1 MRVVGLWRYPVKS
14 LRGEALAAA
23 DVVERGLVADRAW
36 AVLDPDGK
44 IGSGKSTR
52 RFRAMDGLLELSSAL
67 RGDEPVVRFPDGWE
81 FGPGEDLDEALS
93 AHVGRTVRL
102 AAEGAVMHH
111 DDGPVHVLTTAA
123 LRAVADLVGH
133 EVPVERFRPNL
144 LLDVGGCVDVDGSDA
159 EAELDWVGRVLTVGG
174 VRLRVAAGMPRCVM
188 VTMAQASL
196 AADGTVLKAVTELTG
211 GDLGVWCTVERPG
224 RIELGAD
231 VELA

>member
-52 RFRAMDGLLELSSAL
+52 RFRAMDGLLELASEL
-67 RGDEPVVRFPDGWE
+67 RGDEPVVRFPDGCQMR
-81 FGPGEDLDEALS
+81 PGEDLDEALS
-93 AHVGRTVRL
+93 VQVGRTVRL
-102 AAEGAVMHH
+102 AAEGSVRHH
-111 DDGPVHVLTTAA
+111 DDGPVHLVTTAS
-123 LRAVADLVGH
+123 LRAVAELVGH
-133 EVPVERFRPNL
+133 EVPVDRFRPNL
-144 LLDVGGCVDVDGSDA
+144 LLDVDGSDA

-211 GDLGVWCTVERPG
+211 GDLGVWCTVEQPG
-224 RIELGAD
+224 RIERGD
-231 VELA
+231 VAVLA

>member
-14 LRGEALAAA
+14 LRGEALTAV

-52 RFRAMDGLLELSSAL
+52 RFRAMDGLLELASAL
-67 RGDEPVVRFPDGWE
+67 RGDEPVVRLPDGRE
-81 FGPGEDLDEALS
+81 MGPGEDLDEALS

-102 AAEGAVMHH
+102 GAEGAVRHH
-111 DDGPVHVLTTAA
+111 DDGPVHVLTTAS

-133 EVPVERFRPNL
+133 EVPVERFRPNVL
-144 LLDVGGCVDVDGSDA
+144 LDVDGSDA
-159 EAELDWVGRVLTVGG
+159 EAELDWVGRVLSVGG
-174 VRLRVAAGMPRCVM
+174 VPLRVAAGMPRCVM

-196 AADGTVLKAVTELTG
+196 AADGTVLKAVTGLTG
-211 GDLGVWCTVERPG
+211 GDLGVWCTVEQPG
-224 RIELGAD
+224 RIERGDVAVLG
-231 VELA
+231 